1 MKIEEE
7 ELMMNSHFLSEPIQ
21 ASSLS
26 RTQDLI
32 ALACRSHV
40 QIHHVSAMQ
49 GISGSEVSSVQV
61 SKQRNES
68 NFTVTDVQW
77 NHYNSASLATSSTNG
92 AVVVFDFNA
101 GAKSRIQLSN

>member
-1 MKIEEE
+1 MK
-7 ELMMNSHFLSEPIQ
+7 SHILSEPIQ

-40 QIHHVSAMQ
+40 QIHRISAVN
-49 GISGSEVSSVQV
+49 GISDVEVSSVQV

-77 NHYNSASLATSSTNG
+77 SHSNSAFLATSSTNG
-92 AVVVFDFNA
+92 AVVVFDFRY
-101 GAKSRIQLSN
+101 GSSHHHTIYPESK